1 MDFAQII
8 APIQADFEALNQEIF
23 TSLESKVPLIRQIG
37 EYIISSGGKRL
48 RPIVSLLAARAV
60 GYSDNDHVRIAAVVE
75 FLHTSTLLHDDVVD
89 NSHMRRS
96 KPTANDRWG
105 NAAPVLVGDFLLSRA
120 FQLITSLEN
129 IALLKALSNATIVIA
144 EGEVLQL
151 TNIGNVDLSEATYFD
166 IIHHKTAQ
174 MFETAAELGAL
185 LGGGAP
191 EQVEALKTFALELG
205 IAFQLVD
212 DALDYAGD
220 AATMGKNLGDDLQE
234 GKMTL
239 PLIRIYQTGSDDHR
253 ETIKT
258 LIKKAQADD
267 LQDDDV
273 ATILD
278 LVNSAK
284 AIEYTLEKAK
294 EATMKAKAVLEV
306 LPASDY
312 TTALAQ
318 LADLALA
325 RQV

>member
-1 MDFAQII
+1 
-8 APIQADFEALNQEIF
+8 
-23 TSLESKVPLIRQIG
+23 
-37 EYIISSGGKRL
+37 
-48 RPIVSLLAARAV
+48 
-60 GYSDNDHVRIAAVVE
+60 
-75 FLHTSTLLHDDVVD
+75 
-89 NSHMRRS
+89 MRRS

-185 LGGGAP
+185 LGGGT
-191 EQVEALKTFALELG
+191 QQQIEALKTYALELG
-205 IAFQLVD
+205 MAFQLVN

-220 AATMGKNLGDDLQE
+220 ATTMGKNLGDDLQE

-239 PLIRIYQTGSDDHR
+239 PLIRIYQTGSQDHR
-253 ETIKT
+253 ETIKI
-258 LIKKAQADD
+258 LIKKAQTNELDNDD
-267 LQDDDV
+267 IGI
-273 ATILD
+273 ILD
-278 LVNSAK
+278 LVKSAQ

-294 EATMKAKAVLEV
+294 EATLNAKAALTR
-306 LPASDY
+306 LPASHY
-312 TTALAQ
+312 TTALSQ
-318 LADLALA
+318 LADLALS